1 MCSTVVIFTVPILG
15 SQQQKQIAFQ
25 GQKLPSLKPTRQHQ
39 RKLVNGRNDWRAT
52 LYPNVKGHIE

>member
-1 MCSTVVIFTVPILG
+1 MCSTAAIFTVPILAR
-15 SQQQKQIAFQ
+15 QQKQNAFQ

-39 RKLVNGRNDWRAT
+39 RKLDNGSNHWRAT